1 MHPLFPVA
9 RPARLAM
16 LACVAGVGSTLSA
29 CGSDFGPT
37 GRCLS
42 VGSIA
47 VVVTVR
53 DSTTGRAAADGS
65 IGVLTGASVDDTLI
79 NVDSLT
85 ILGGDKTGT
94 FTVTIDKPG
103 YLTWSASNIHVT
115 EVGECG
121 NVLPVDL
128 SAKLQP
134 APP

>member
-1 MHPLFPVA
+1 M
-9 RPARLAM
+9 
-16 LACVAGVGSTLSA
+16 
-29 CGSDFGPT
+29 
-37 GRCLS
+37 
-42 VGSIA
+42 A

-53 DSTTGRAAADGS
+53 DSTTGQAAADGS

-79 NVDSLT
+79 NADSLT
-85 ILGGDKTGT
+85 LLGGEKTGT

-103 YLTWSASNIHVT
+103 YLTWTASNIHVT